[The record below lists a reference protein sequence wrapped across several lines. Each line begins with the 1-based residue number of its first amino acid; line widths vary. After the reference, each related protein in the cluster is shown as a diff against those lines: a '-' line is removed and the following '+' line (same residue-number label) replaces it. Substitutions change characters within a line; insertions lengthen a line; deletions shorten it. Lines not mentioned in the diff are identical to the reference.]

1 VYLSTMFTSMRR
13 GPNKAS
19 FLFRVKSTRF
29 YEETHI
35 LKGVFDMKKFVST
48 MRRGFHMTFENGLTV
63 SVQWGAGNY
72 CDNHNDVDFSCSKD
86 ARSDTAE
93 VAVMQGR
100 KFLNANHFL
109 NPEDADWCDEVVGY
123 LSPEQVAELLVSVKN
138 CTAEEINEI
147 IEEDCT
153 Y

>member
-1 VYLSTMFTSMRR
+1 
-13 GPNKAS
+13 
-19 FLFRVKSTRF
+19 
-29 YEETHI
+29 
-35 LKGVFDMKKFVST
+35 MKKVV
-48 MRRGFHMTFENGLTV
+48 GI
-63 SVQWGAGNY
+63 
-72 CDNHNDVDFSCSKD
+72 CID
-86 ARSDTAE
+86 ANNIGQISWWNN
-93 VAVMQGR
+93 QGH

-138 CTAEEINEI
+138 CTAEEIDEI

>member
-1 VYLSTMFTSMRR
+1 M
-13 GPNKAS
+13 
-19 FLFRVKSTRF
+19 
-29 YEETHI
+29 
-35 LKGVFDMKKFVST
+35 
-48 MRRGFHMTFENGLTV
+48 
-63 SVQWGAGNY
+63 
-72 CDNHNDVDFSCSKD
+72 DFSCSKD

-93 VAVMQGR
+93 VAVMQGH

-138 CTAEEINEI
+138 CTAEEIDEI